1 VKFADGF
8 LGARLSAG
16 KPTDAWGSLTLFLG
30 LLSFLP
36 ALSPLVAT
44 AACLAGA
51 VGTVLASRL
60 PERFAG
66 SRKIV
71 AGLLLSA
78 TGMGLFLL
86 EADLFLHFKI
96 RQERD
101 QRMAISRFRMGEI
114 QEALERYRQAEGVYP
129 NCSGAMTLCAALEPK
144 YLVGCQP
151 LDGFD
156 RPFMVTSWREGYSL
170 AFFPPP
176 RVPGETP
183 PPVTLE
189 NRFQPAPAREGPRW
203 QGPPLPLGFVR
214 PDTEPDAAKS
224 GDPQERDAKTNP
236 PPSG

>member
-1 VKFADGF
+1 VKFAGGF

-16 KPTDAWGSLTLFLG
+16 KPTDAWGRLTLFLG
-30 LLSFLP
+30 LLSLLP
-36 ALSPLVAT
+36 ALSPLMAT

-51 VGTVLASRL
+51 VGTVLASRV

-71 AGLLLSA
+71 AGLVLSA
-78 TGMGLFLL
+78 AGMGLFFL
-86 EADLFLHFKI
+86 EADLFLRFKI

-101 QRMAISRFRMGEI
+101 QRMAISRFRLGEI

-156 RPFMVTSWREGYSL
+156 RPFTAASWPSGYTLTFS
-170 AFFPPP
+170 PPP
-176 RVPGETP
+176 PAPGEP
-183 PPVTLE
+183 APEPVTLE
-189 NRFQPAPAREGPRW
+189 NRFFPAPVPEGPAA
-203 QGPPLPLGFVR
+203 QGPPVPPGLLR
-214 PDTEPDAAKS
+214 PDTGDA
-224 GDPQERDAKTNP
+224 P
-236 PPSG
+236 P